1 MPKKDTIA
9 IIQKKIENLPLVD
22 AAVWNVVA
30 LLDNPDS
37 TFDQIVEQL
46 SPEIAT
52 TFLKIANSA
61 FYGREVGSLKYAVK
75 VLGYQKMKDI
85 LISSTLI
92 NHFNGRLEDF
102 SFEKFQNQAQFC
114 GAVSM
119 ILGKIVDYAKP
130 EDLYTVALLHNVGKL
145 VIAVY
150 FKDEHSQIIALK
162 KTEGLSTSEAEEKIL
177 GITHAEIGA
186 LVLKRFNIPQN
197 VCDAVRFHDAR
208 DRIACEEG
216 NSQLAQIVRE
226 STRIVGNF
234 SLPEEIEPM
243 EIIDRLKGP
252 IEKGQK
258 MYREQMRGDVHPDG
272 HEEAFAVFLEQVSK
286 IVYRDLK
293 GLQERVPAKREKMA
307 T

>member
-1 MPKKDTIA
+1 MAKKDTIT
-9 IIQKKIENLPLVD
+9 IIQKKIESLPLVD
-22 AAVWNVVA
+22 AAVWNVIA

-37 TFDQIVEQL
+37 TFDRIVEKL

-52 TFLKIANSA
+52 TFLRIANSA

-75 VLGYQKMKDI
+75 VLGYLKMKDI

-92 NHFNGRLEDF
+92 NHFSERLEDF

-130 EDLYTVALLHNVGKL
+130 EDLYTVALLHNIGKL

-150 FKDEHSQIIALK
+150 FKDEHGQIISLK
-162 KTEGLSTSEAEEKIL
+162 KTEGLSTSEAEERIL
-177 GITHAEIGA
+177 GVTHAEIGA

-197 VCDAVRFHDAR
+197 VCDAVRFHDAK
-208 DRIACEEG
+208 DRIAREEG

-226 STRIVGNF
+226 STRIVGSF

-258 MYREQMRGDVHPDG
+258 MYREEMRG
-272 HEEAFAVFLEQVSK
+272 EERFIPKVTKKPLQFSWSK
-286 IVYRDLK
+286 SPK
-293 GLQERVPAKREKMA
+293 
-307 T
+307 

>member
-1 MPKKDTIA
+1 MAKKDTIT
-9 IIQKKIENLPLVD
+9 IIQKKIESLPLVD
-22 AAVWNVVA
+22 AAVWNVIA

-37 TFDQIVEQL
+37 TFDRIVEKL

-52 TFLKIANSA
+52 TFLRIANSA

-75 VLGYQKMKDI
+75 VLGYLKMKDI

-92 NHFNGRLEDF
+92 NHFSERLEDF

-130 EDLYTVALLHNVGKL
+130 EDLYTVALLHNIGKL

-150 FKDEHSQIIALK
+150 FKDEHGQIISLK
-162 KTEGLSTSEAEEKIL
+162 KTEGLSTSEAEERIL
-177 GITHAEIGA
+177 GVTHAEIGA

-197 VCDAVRFHDAR
+197 VCDAVRFHDAK
-208 DRIACEEG
+208 DRIAREEG

-226 STRIVGNF
+226 STRIVGSF
-234 SLPEEIEPM
+234 LLPEEIEPM

-258 MYREQMRGDVHPDG
+258 MYREERRGEVHPEG

-293 GLQERVPAKREKMA
+293 GLQERVPEKREKMGD
-307 T
+307 

>member
-1 MPKKDTIA
+1 
-9 IIQKKIENLPLVD
+9 
-22 AAVWNVVA
+22 
-30 LLDNPDS
+30 
-37 TFDQIVEQL
+37 
-46 SPEIAT
+46 
-52 TFLKIANSA
+52 
-61 FYGREVGSLKYAVK
+61 
-75 VLGYQKMKDI
+75 
-85 LISSTLI
+85 
-92 NHFNGRLEDF
+92 
-102 SFEKFQNQAQFC
+102 
-114 GAVSM
+114 M
-119 ILGKIVDYAKP
+119 ILGKIVDYGKP

-150 FKDEHSQIIALK
+150 SKDEHSQIIALK

-208 DRIACEEG
+208 DPIAGEEG

-243 EIIDRLKGP
+243 GIIDRLKGP

-272 HEEAFAVFLEQVSK
+272 HEEAFAAFLEQVSK

-293 GLQERVPAKREKMA
+293 GLQERVPAKREKMG